1 MIAVSVQTGDFDP
14 GREQAA
20 LEASGGGAVAS
31 FTGLVRGEGGLVEL
45 HLDHYPAM
53 TQKQLEALAEEA
65 SGRWSLLGV
74 RIIHRVGPLTPGDR
88 IVFVA
93 TAARHRQAALE
104 SCAFLIDWLK
114 TSAPFWKR
122 ERFVDG
128 RTGWVEARSE
138 DDAIAARWKAG
149 GD

>member
-1 MIAVSVQTGDFDP
+1 MISVSVQNEDFDP
-14 GREQAA
+14 GREQTA
-20 LEASGGGAVAS
+20 LEKSGGGAVAS
-31 FTGLVRGEGGLVEL
+31 FTGLVRGDGGLVEL

-53 TQKQLEALAEEA
+53 TQTQLETLANEA
-65 SGRWSLLGV
+65 ATRWSLLGV

-122 ERFVDG
+122 ERYADG
-128 RTGWVEARSE
+128 RTNWVEARGE
-138 DDAIAARWKAG
+138 DDARAARWRTSES
-149 GD
+149 

>member
-31 FTGLVRGEGGLVEL
+31 FTGLVRGDGGLVEL

-53 TQKQLEALAEEA
+53 TQKQLEALADEA

>member
-1 MIAVSVQTGDFDP
+1 MISVSVQNDAFDA
-14 GREQAA
+14 GAEQAV

-31 FTGLVRGEGGLVEL
+31 FTGIVRGDGGLVEL

-53 TQKQLEALAEEA
+53 TQARIEALAKEA
-65 SGRWSLLGV
+65 AERWALLGV
-74 RIIHRVGPLTPGDR
+74 RIIHRVGTLAPGDR

-122 ERFVDG
+122 ERFADG
-128 RTGWVEARSE
+128 RTSWVDARQE
-138 DDAIAARWKAG
+138 DEERAARWRQT
-149 GD
+149 